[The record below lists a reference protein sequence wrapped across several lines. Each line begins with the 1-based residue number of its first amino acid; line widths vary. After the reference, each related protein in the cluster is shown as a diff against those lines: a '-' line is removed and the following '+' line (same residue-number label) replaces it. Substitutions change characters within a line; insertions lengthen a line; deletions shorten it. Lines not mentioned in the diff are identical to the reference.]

1 MKKNKSTDI
10 VETVLKEVVKKL
22 REISQLT
29 ESSGF
34 DSIFTQLKNK
44 LSNITILPDNV
55 IGVDGYKEHIE
66 SQFTDSMSWDNHGQM
81 YNPDAWQIDHIIPI
95 GSFDFNIE
103 ENFIKA
109 FHYTNTQPL
118 MSSDHIEKHKEQND
132 KGSFVIAAKNIE
144 FP

>member
-1 MKKNKSTDI
+1 MKKNKSTEI

-55 IGVDGYKEHIE
+55 IGVDGYKEHE
-66 SQFTDSMSWDNHGQM
+66 VV
-81 YNPDAWQIDHIIPI
+81 DALKEMGYIYRKPI
-95 GSFDFNIE
+95 GNKLHFFNKKTSISLY
-103 ENFIKA
+103 IV
-109 FHYTNTQPL
+109 
-118 MSSDHIEKHKEQND
+118 QNQN
-132 KGSFVIAAKNIE
+132 KITLL
-144 FP
+144 P